1 MGNILEVNHLKKYFK
16 TNRGVLH
23 AVDDITFTIER
34 GKTLGIVG
42 ESGCGKSTT
51 GRCVMRLIEPTGGEI
66 LFEGRDLMKLS
77 KREMRAKRND
87 IQIIFQDPFSS
98 LDPRCTVMQ
107 TIAEGVKVTGKYRT
121 KKEVEMRVIEL
132 MRIAGLAERLIN
144 AYPHELD
151 GGRRQRIGIA
161 RAPAVEPKLIICDEP
176 VSALDVSIQ
185 AQILNLLRELQEE
198 LGLTYVFITHD
209 LAVVNHISDEIM
221 VMYLGQTVEK
231 APSEELFANPI
242 HPYTK
247 ALLSA
252 IPIPKVGAKKER
264 VLLRGEVSSPID
276 PGDECRFAKRCPHAC
291 AECRTSCPQLQE
303 KLPGHFA
310 ACHLFGSENKTKSL

>member
-1 MGNILEVNHLKKYFK
+1 MRENILEVNHLKKYFK
-16 TNRGVLH
+16 TSRGVLH
-23 AVDDITFTIER
+23 AVDDISFTIEK

-51 GRCVMRLIEPTGGEI
+51 GRCVMRLIEPTSGEI
-66 LFEGRDLMKLS
+66 LFEGEDLMKLS
-77 KREMRAKRND
+77 TREMRARRND

-98 LDPRCTVMQ
+98 LDPRSTVMQ

-121 KKEVEMRVIEL
+121 KKEVEDRVIEL
-132 MRIAGLAERLIN
+132 MHIAGLADRLAN

-161 RAPAVEPKLIICDEP
+161 RALAVEPKLIICDEP

-185 AQILNLLRELQEE
+185 AQILNLLKELQEQ

-209 LAVVNHISDEIM
+209 LAVVNHISDDIM

-231 APSEELFANPI
+231 APAEELFANPI

-252 IPIPKVGAKKER
+252 IPIPKVGGKKER
-264 VLLRGEVSSPID
+264 ILLKGEISSPID
-276 PGDECRFAKRCPHAC
+276 PEDVCRFAKRCPYAC
-291 AECRTSCPQLQE
+291 DDCRKGCPQLRE
-303 KLPGHFA
+303 VSENHFV
-310 ACHLFGSENKTKSL
+310 ACHLFGEQR